1 MGMVPPR
8 FSASMRLRNLLA
20 AIPLASLA
28 HCAGTDLAK
37 TIPSDKVSTST
48 REAAEAARII
58 SQYRAQHGLGPVS
71 ADNQLNQAAL
81 HQARAV
87 AEAGKLSHGAFAARM
102 DAYRIAGYS
111 AENLSAGS
119 DSVGGAITRWKNSSG
134 HKANLLMPEAK
145 RIGLARADSPGLGYG
160 HYWALVLAQ

>member
-1 MGMVPPR
+1 M
-8 FSASMRLRNLLA
+8 SLRTLLA
-20 AIPLASLA
+20 ALPLTLLA
-28 HCAGTDLAK
+28 HCAGTDLVK
-37 TIPSDKVSTST
+37 TVPSDKVTTTT
-48 REAAEAARII
+48 RDAAEAARII

-102 DAYRIAGYS
+102 DTYRIAGYS

-119 DSVGGAITRWKNSSG
+119 DNVGGAIGRWKNSSG
-134 HKANLLMPEAK
+134 HNANLLMREAK
-145 RIGLARADSPGLGYG
+145 RIGLARADSPGLGYRR
-160 HYWALVLAQ
+160 YWALVLAQ